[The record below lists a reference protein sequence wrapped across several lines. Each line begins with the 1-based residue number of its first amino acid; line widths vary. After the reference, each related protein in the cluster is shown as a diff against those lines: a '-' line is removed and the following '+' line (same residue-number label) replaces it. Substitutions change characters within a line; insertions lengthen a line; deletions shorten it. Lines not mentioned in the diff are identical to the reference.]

1 MSTLTEAETGTTAS
15 TSSVAVAVAASLNTV
30 LETNSK
36 ESNGI
41 ITNDID
47 VPAPRTRSVFPTT
60 DETRRSMYRSS
71 GPKVIEY
78 DSMTI
83 MTEKSTDQ
91 VVRKTVAVTS
101 VRERLVP
108 SISPETEVKV
118 EVEVKTKKE
127 VRREDIEN
135 EFNHIMPEELT
146 DAERYEE
153 RIQQLES
160 APLPCIDAITGLV
173 HIVGKYMPKDCGVK
187 SYLKDF

>member
-15 TSSVAVAVAASLNTV
+15 TSSVAVAVAASLNAV

-173 HIVGKYMPKDCGVK
+173 HIVGKYMLKDCGVK